1 MNRRLWRFF
10 SNKSHASWQ
19 SGINFD
25 HECARECGTTRRD
38 WYPSRDRKND
48 SRKLEVAF
56 SFERVRFV
64 YSDNM
69 SQAPAQAS
77 ANDPADFKNEDNVKR
92 FVRPN
97 RWLALDLAG
106 VPVRFDTRARAAR
119 CVTICF
125 RDGKRMACEETQ
137 LRETTSASSRRA
149 GRSKI
154 N

>member
-1 MNRRLWRFF
+1 MR
-10 SNKSHASWQ
+10 
-19 SGINFD
+19 
-25 HECARECGTTRRD
+25 ARECGTTRRD

-69 SQAPAQAS
+69 SDAPAQAS
-77 ANDPADFKNEDNVKR
+77 ANDPADFKNEENVKR

-106 VPVRFDTRARAAR
+106 VPVRFKTRARAQ
-119 CVTICF
+119 CDV
-125 RDGKRMACEETQ
+125 
-137 LRETTSASSRRA
+137 
-149 GRSKI
+149 
-154 N
+154 